1 MIDVHHPEA
10 AELGPNA
17 SMRSTPHQHT
27 DAEREQGDSGDE
39 DEDDEE
45 DEEEAEWLRSV
56 EADNKTQVQGM
67 EASGLVLDMGQL
79 RDEPSA
85 AKKSLKA
92 RVGS

>member
-17 SMRSTPHQHT
+17 SVRGLPHQHT
-27 DAEREQGDSGDE
+27 GTEREQGGSE
-39 DEDDEE
+39 DEEE
-45 DEEEAEWLRSV
+45 DDDEEAEWLRSV
-56 EADNKTQVQGM
+56 EADNKTSVQGM

-85 AKKSLKA
+85 AKKSLRAK
-92 RVGS
+92 VSS

>member
-17 SMRSTPHQHT
+17 SMRSASHQHN
-27 DAEREQGDSGDE
+27 DAERDQRES
-39 DEDDEE
+39 EDDEE
-45 DEEEAEWLRSV
+45 EDDEEAEWLRNV
-56 EADNKTQVQGM
+56 EADNRTSVQGM
-67 EASGLVLDMGQL
+67 EASGLVLDMGRL